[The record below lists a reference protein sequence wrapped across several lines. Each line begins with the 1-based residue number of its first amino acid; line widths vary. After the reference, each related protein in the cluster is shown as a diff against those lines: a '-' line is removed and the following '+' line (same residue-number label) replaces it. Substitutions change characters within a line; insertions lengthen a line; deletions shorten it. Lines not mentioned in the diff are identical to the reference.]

1 MIGIYKITNKINGN
15 IYIGLSVDIYRRWQ
29 SHKQRY
35 HKKSNKEY
43 NKVLYKAFHKYGI
56 ENFTF
61 EIIEECA
68 LEQLREREKYWIAY
82 YDSYHN
88 GYNATPGGDDI
99 LPMPGEK
106 HPNHKLTEDDVIYI
120 RELWASKTLSTR
132 EMYYEFQDQIGKS
145 GFKKIHTWQTWKNIL
160 PELNTEEN
168 RAWHAQN
175 GKSYSNAYADNPK
188 AVLTNTQYQDIEK
201 RYLSGEFPKAIYED
215 YKDKYSSYK
224 SFYNSRIS
232 KLKK

>member
-35 HKKSNKEY
+35 DKKSDKEY
-43 NKVLYKAFHKYGI
+43 NKVLYKAFRKYGI

-88 GYNATPGGDDI
+88 VYNATPGGDGI

-106 HPNHKLTEDDVIYI
+106 HPNHKLTEDEVKYI
-120 RELWASKTLSTR
+120 RQVYIKRDKEFGAVALSKRFGVDRTTIHDVVKGKTWR
-132 EMYYEFQDQIGKS
+132 EI
-145 GFKKIHTWQTWKNIL
+145 
-160 PELNTEEN
+160 
-168 RAWHAQN
+168 A
-175 GKSYSNAYADNPK
+175 
-188 AVLTNTQYQDIEK
+188 
-201 RYLSGEFPKAIYED
+201 
-215 YKDKYSSYK
+215 
-224 SFYNSRIS
+224 
-232 KLKK
+232 